1 MVLFPRAAVARAKI
15 HRPADLLWLG
25 DEREVKRHLRPFAD
39 AALSFDATAVG
50 LDYGLGDREAKP
62 CAFLP
67 ARPGPVYAV
76 EALED
81 VWQVLFQELNPWGSQ
96 VNLGVPSPQIVLADP
111 LP

>member
-81 VWQVLFQELNPWGSQ
+81 VWQVLFGNAGTAVFDPDEQLTG
-96 VNLGVPSPQIVLADP
+96 LGGCKEGY
-111 LP
+111 